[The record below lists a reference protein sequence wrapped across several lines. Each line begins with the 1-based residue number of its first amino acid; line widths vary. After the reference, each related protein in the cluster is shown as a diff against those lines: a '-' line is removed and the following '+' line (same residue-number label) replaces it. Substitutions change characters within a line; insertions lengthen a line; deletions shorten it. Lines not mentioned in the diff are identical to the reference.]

1 MKKTRPVNTNKYI
14 RKKQEKQ
21 CKFEH
26 AAYLIEAPTLYH
38 YVTLLVDCKC
48 VLDFVQLMLDLKPVK
63 EIAYFNKI
71 TIDLPKPT
79 AEVYTLIFLNI
90 TLCTL
95 TTGIIIH

>member
-1 MKKTRPVNTNKYI
+1 M
-14 RKKQEKQ
+14 Q
-21 CKFEH
+21 H
-26 AAYLIEAPTLYH
+26 LIEAPTLYH
-38 YVTLLVDCKC
+38 YVTVLVDYKC

-79 AEVYTLIFLNI
+79 AEVYTQNFSI